1 LKVTLHILDGSGRKV
16 LEKVG
21 ERYAIQQP
29 YVFNLSDLPSG
40 IYFLQLL
47 DGKEIA
53 YKKLIKL

>member
-1 LKVTLHILDGSGRKV
+1 LDGSGRRV
-16 LEKVG
+16 VEQVG
-21 ERYAIQQP
+21 ERNAIQQP
-29 YVFNLSDLPSG
+29 FVFNLSDLPSG